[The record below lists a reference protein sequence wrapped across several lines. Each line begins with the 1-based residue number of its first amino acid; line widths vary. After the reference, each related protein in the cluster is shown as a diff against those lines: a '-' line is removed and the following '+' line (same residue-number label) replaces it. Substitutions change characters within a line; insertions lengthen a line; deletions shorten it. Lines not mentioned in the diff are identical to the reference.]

1 MDFHIWRGT
10 MPLFEYK
17 GLNRAGKSI
26 KGMIDADNVRI
37 ARTKL
42 KKDGIFVTDIKNKK
56 KDMSVSAKK
65 KLASGKVN
73 IRDLSMMTRQLATL
87 LKANIPLVDAL
98 LAVSEQVENP
108 VLKETMA
115 DSKNMVNEGSP
126 FYKTLEK
133 YPKIFNKIYLCMVEA
148 GELSGTLDIILLR
161 LSEFTEAQEQLTSKV
176 KSALMY
182 PIIMLVVTIVLLMGL
197 FVFVIPPMISVFESA
212 PELKLP
218 WYSKVVIDMSGYM
231 VNYWYLIIG
240 FFVGSYFLFNNWKN
254 SPSGSEQWDAI
265 SLNLPMFGPII
276 RTVAVSRF
284 TRTLATLLTGGVPM
298 IQALDIVRNVVNN
311 SVLAAAIDD
320 ARSNITEGES
330 ISGPLKKSGQ
340 FPPIV
345 IHMVNIGEKTGDLEN
360 MLIQVSDAYDF
371 QVKNKVEGLTS
382 IMGPVV
388 IVVMGIVIAIIV
400 FAIMIPMFEMSNLN
414 A

>member
-1 MDFHIWRGT
+1 
-10 MPLFEYK
+10 MPIFEYK
-17 GLNRAGKSI
+17 GLDRTGKNK
-26 KGMIDADNVRI
+26 KGIIDADNVRI
-37 ARTKL
+37 ARAKL
-42 KKDGIFVTDIKNKK
+42 KKDGIFVTEIKNKK
-56 KDMSVSAKK
+56 KGASAASKK
-65 KLASGKVN
+65 KLAGGRVN

-98 LAVSEQVENP
+98 SAVSEQVENP
-108 VLKETMA
+108 VLKEAMA
-115 DSKNMVNEGSP
+115 DAKNSVNEGSQ
-126 FYKTLEK
+126 FFKTLEK
-133 YPKIFNKIYLCMVEA
+133 SPKIFNKIYLSMVEA
-148 GELSGTLDIILLR
+148 GEVSGTLDVILLR
-161 LSEFTEAQEQLTSKV
+161 LAEFTEAQEQLTSKV

-182 PIIMLVVTIVLLMGL
+182 PAIMLVVTVILLMGM
-197 FVFVIPPMISVFESA
+197 FVFVIPPMVSVFESA

-218 WYSKVVIDMSGYM
+218 WYSKVVIDMSGFM
-231 VNYWYLIIG
+231 VEYWYLIIG
-240 FFVGSYFLFNNWKN
+240 FFAGSYFLFQNWKN
-254 SPSGSEQWDAI
+254 TPSGSAQWDAI
-265 SLNLPMFGPII
+265 SLKLPMFGPMV

-284 TRTLATLLTGGVPM
+284 TRTLATLLNGGVPM
-298 IQALDIVRNVVNN
+298 VQSLEIVKNVVNN
-311 SVLAAAIDD
+311 SVLASAIED

-330 ISGPLKKSGQ
+330 ISAPLKRSGQ

-388 IVVMGIVIAIIV
+388 IVFMGIVIAIIV
-400 FAIMIPMFEMSNLN
+400 FAIMIPMFEMSNIG